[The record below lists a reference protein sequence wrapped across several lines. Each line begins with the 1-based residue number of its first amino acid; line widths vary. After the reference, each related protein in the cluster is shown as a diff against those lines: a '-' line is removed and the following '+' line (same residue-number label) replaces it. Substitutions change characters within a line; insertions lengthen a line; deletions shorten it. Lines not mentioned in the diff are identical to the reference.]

1 MPTVDSL
8 GDGARQESQ
17 GVVEE
22 GLDSAPFVAMFNV
35 IESLR
40 KHQVD
45 LALSC
50 VSLPL
55 PLPLSVSL
63 YLSLIRID
71 SLVFA

>member
-1 MPTVDSL
+1 MPTADSL

-50 VSLPL
+50 VSLSLPL
-55 PLPLSVSL
+55 SLPLSVSL
-63 YLSLIRID
+63 Y
-71 SLVFA
+71 